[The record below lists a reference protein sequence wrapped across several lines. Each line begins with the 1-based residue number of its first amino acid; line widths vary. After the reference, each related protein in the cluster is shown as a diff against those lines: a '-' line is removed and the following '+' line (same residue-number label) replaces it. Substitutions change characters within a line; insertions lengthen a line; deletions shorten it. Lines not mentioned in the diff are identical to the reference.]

1 MKSNEQK
8 QRDIVRNKLNS
19 EIFGCLRTQH
29 RDRTLDKPKS
39 DIVLYKG
46 RFIDRFKALK
56 PTLLCYITILIL

>member
-1 MKSNEQK
+1 MKSNEQTAK
-8 QRDIVRNKLNS
+8 RHCEKKLNS